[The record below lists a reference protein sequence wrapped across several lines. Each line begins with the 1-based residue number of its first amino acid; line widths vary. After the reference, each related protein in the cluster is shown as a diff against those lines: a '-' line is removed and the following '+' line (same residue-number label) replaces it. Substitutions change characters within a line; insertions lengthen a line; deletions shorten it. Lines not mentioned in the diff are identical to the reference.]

1 MNAKHLLA
9 ALAVTVLTAGTALA
23 GELRHVVDKVNR
35 EAGTLEIGGET
46 IHVRED
52 VLNGVIEG
60 SRYTVRWT
68 EENGRK
74 VATQVVQD
82 DS

>member
-23 GELRHVVDKVNR
+23 GELRHTVDKVDR

-60 SRYTVRWT
+60 SSYTVRWT

-82 DS
+82 DD